1 MQRRTI
7 LSALLGSALVTRHA
21 LTGTAWAQEA
31 AWPTRPIKMVV
42 PFAAG
47 GASDVGARLIAGE
60 ISRAL
65 DQPVY
70 IENIGG
76 AGGTVGIRQVARA
89 RADGYTIGYGHVGTL
104 ALAPLIY
111 PNLGYDPLKDLTLL
125 GQIGSVENILIVL
138 PNSPYKSVSDII
150 DASRRKPGGL
160 NYGSAGVGTSNHLSG
175 ALLSTLTGIPLNH
188 VPYKGSAP
196 ALTDLLGGNIDFM
209 FDTRSG
215 VGSQITSGRVRVL
228 AHTATQRLPDYPEI
242 PTVAETVPGYA
253 VLGWNGL
260 VAPEGLPPHVVRRL
274 SDTLRKA
281 VNSPEFARSLKE
293 LGTRVDYKDGAGLR
307 SLIQQE
313 SARWQPIIKSFNLK
327 PN

>member
-31 AWPTRPIKMVV
+31 AWPTKAIKMIV
-42 PFAAG
+42 PFAVG
-47 GASDVGARLIAGE
+47 GAADAGARLTALE
-60 ISRAL
+60 LSRAL

-70 IENIGG
+70 VENIGG
-76 AGGTVGIRQVARA
+76 AGGTLGIRQLARA

-111 PNLGYDPLKDLTLL
+111 PNPGYDPLKDLTLL

-138 PNSPYKSVSDII
+138 PSSPYKSVSDII
-150 DASRRKPGGL
+150 DAARRKPGGL
-160 NYGSAGVGTSNHLSG
+160 SYGSAGVGTTNHLSG

-209 FDTRSG
+209 FDARSG
-215 VGSQITSGRVRVL
+215 VGAQIAGGRVRVL
-228 AHTATQRLPDYPEI
+228 AQTSTQRLLDYPEI

>member
-7 LSALLGSALVTRHA
+7 LSTLLGSALVTRHA

-31 AWPTRPIKMVV
+31 AWPTRAIKMIV
-42 PFAAG
+42 PFAPG
-47 GASDVGARLIAGE
+47 GASAAGARLSAQE
-60 ISRAL
+60 LSRAL

-70 IENIGG
+70 VENIGG

-111 PNLGYDPLKDLTLL
+111 PNPGYDPLKDLTLL

-160 NYGSAGVGTSNHLSG
+160 NYGSAGVGTSNHVSG

-196 ALTDLLGGNIDFM
+196 AHQDILAGQVDMM
-209 FDTRSG
+209 FDNIPGPLGLMKGGKVKGIAVTSKERHPAVPDKPTIAEFLPGFEISSWGG
-215 VGSQITSGRVRVL
+215 VCGP
-228 AHTATQRLPDYPEI
+228 ANLPPAMVEKLSALTKKALDT
-242 PTVAETVPGYA
+242 PTVKKAFEQQGATNM
-253 VLGWNGL
+253 W
-260 VAPEGLPPHVVRRL
+260 L
-274 SDTLRKA
+274 SPQDTAAYRANDEKKLA
-281 VNSPEFARSLKE
+281 
-293 LGTRVDYKDGAGLR
+293 
-307 SLIQQE
+307 
-313 SARWQPIIKSFNLK
+313 PIIKASGAK
-327 PN
+327 VE

>member
-31 AWPTRPIKMVV
+31 AWPTRAIKMIV
-42 PFAAG
+42 PFAPG
-47 GASDVGARLIAGE
+47 GASDAGARLSAQE
-60 ISRAL
+60 LSRAL

-70 IENIGG
+70 VENIGG
-76 AGGTVGIRQVARA
+76 AGGTVGIRQLARA

-138 PNSPYKSVSDII
+138 PSSPYKSVGDLL
-150 DASRRKPGGL
+150 DAARRKPGGL
-160 NYGSAGVGTSNHLSG
+160 NYGSAGVGTSNHLSS
-175 ALLSTLTGIPLNH
+175 ALLATRTGAPLNH

-215 VGSQITSGRVRVL
+215 VGPQIDSGRLRAIAQTA
-228 AHTATQRLPDYPEI
+228 AHRLPDYPDL
-242 PTVAETVPGYA
+242 PTVAETVLDYV
-253 VLGWNGL
+253 VLGWNAL
-260 VAPEGLPPHVVRRL
+260 VAPAGLPAQVERRL
-274 SDTLRKA
+274 SDALRKYTT
-281 VNSPEFARSLKE
+281 SPEFVRKLKE
-293 LGTRVDYKDGAGLR
+293 LGTRVDYKDGPGLR
-307 SLIQQE
+307 SMIQQE
-313 SARWQPIIKSFNLK
+313 TARWEPIIKSLNLK